1 MKKRRLHRH
10 HLFSFIGALMIVV
23 LMKVGLHP
31 VEAVGVFLLCLVIIE
46 VVLKKG
52 FGTSMMPS
60 KHEKMPSK
68 HIDSDELFDQIHKTN
83 RIALVRIIRKLE
95 YTDGIISSQLR
106 EACLDQINS
115 LSEHYG
121 VRDE

>member
-1 MKKRRLHRH
+1 
-10 HLFSFIGALMIVV
+10 MIIV

-31 VEAVGVFLLCLVIIE
+31 VEAVGIFLLCLVIIE

-68 HIDSDELFDQIHKTN
+68 HIDSDEDIDRGPRITSIFSSKIGVLSYTSSLTSCLCLFFK
-83 RIALVRIIRKLE
+83 
-95 YTDGIISSQLR
+95 ISF
-106 EACLDQINS
+106 
-115 LSEHYG
+115 
-121 VRDE
+121 